1 MAVSRRDD
9 TASDELVRTAG
20 RGAGSS
26 SLKRRFSNMLPLL
39 LPLLL
44 RPLFALDWAKGPPDR
59 FTALRFSCPGTYDAR
74 AFALAVRDRADA
86 LSAFGWVQVSRGG
99 AGPVVGEFRGAL
111 STGAAFEALLA
122 AGPPGAGRACDTRRY
137 PGALIRLHFADFKL
151 LTEDRDTCF
160 EDEPHKCGEDEGGS
174 GGDGSG
180 GDEL

>member
-1 MAVSRRDD
+1 M
-9 TASDELVRTAG
+9 
-20 RGAGSS
+20 
-26 SLKRRFSNMLPLL
+26 LL
-39 LPLLL
+39 LITAFLI
-44 RPLFALDWAKGPPDR
+44 RPLSALDWAKGPTDR
-59 FTALRFSCPGTYDAR
+59 FTALRFSCPGAYDAR

-111 STGAAFEALLA
+111 SAGPAFEALLA

-160 EDEPHKCGEDEGGS
+160 EDEPHKCTEGEGGVS
-174 GGDGSG
+174 GSGAG